1 MTPAAI
7 LALALAQPAAAPPP
21 PEAERCLPDDAGFLA
36 MRLRGSIEAE
46 IRWQE
51 PDLDCAGMSRP
62 DGRGLRLRFA
72 GRHDGGE
79 LAVVFAAPELA
90 MGASAR
96 GVPVNVTLLD
106 EAGQRIYGTQGDR
119 LCVLDEVEQ
128 LPIEGPGLPP
138 RSYRVEGRGFCT
150 GPARALDGDGA
161 VLLTRFDFAGRVSY
175 EDDNRSAGPL
185 AAR

>member
-1 MTPAAI
+1 MTPAAV
-7 LALALAQPAAAPPP
+7 LALTLMQPAMASAP
-21 PEAERCLPDDAGFLA
+21 ADRCLPGDAGFLS

-51 PDLDCAGMSRP
+51 PELDCTGMSRP

-72 GRHDGGE
+72 GRRDGGE
-79 LAVVFAAPELA
+79 LAVVFAAPQLA

-106 EAGQRIYGTQGDR
+106 GAGERIYGTQGDR

-128 LPIEGPGLPP
+128 HAIESDAWPA
-138 RSYRVEGRGFCT
+138 RSYRVSARGFCT
-150 GPARALDGDGA
+150 APARAVDGDGA
-161 VLLTRFDFAGRVSY
+161 VLLTRFDFAGLVTYR
-175 EDDNRSAGPL
+175 EDEG
-185 AAR
+185 AAAPADAT